1 MARMNLML
9 TTTLQD
15 RLRRASA
22 RTGLEPAEMVRCA
35 ISEWLQRLEQPVLP
49 FASADPSS
57 SPRADASPL
66 PPTAP
71 EPTKAS
77 GREPTA
83 ARKRSRRRAAGQEEK
98 PDA

>member
-15 RLRRASA
+15 RLRRASSL
-22 RTGLEPAEMVRCA
+22 TGLEPAEMVRCA
-35 ISEWLQRLEQPVLP
+35 ISEWLQRLEQPPLP
-49 FASADPSS
+49 FASADSS
-57 SPRADASPL
+57 SPREASPL
-66 PPTAP
+66 PPTTP
-71 EPTKAS
+71 

-83 ARKRSRRRAAGQEEK
+83 VKKRTRRRSAGKEK